1 MALNNTSSDSDDE
14 IGKSRAMIFP
24 HEKPLHEILG
34 GGKGTP
40 LFHLCHF
47 LLYFIYYLIWTC
59 NKIVPTNKY
68 SMKENES

>member
-1 MALNNTSSDSDDE
+1 MQQIKGSNMAHHNTSSDSDDE

-40 LFHLCHF
+40 LGVG
-47 LLYFIYYLIWTC
+47 TGQ
-59 NKIVPTNKY
+59 VVRQGPTT
-68 SMKENES
+68 